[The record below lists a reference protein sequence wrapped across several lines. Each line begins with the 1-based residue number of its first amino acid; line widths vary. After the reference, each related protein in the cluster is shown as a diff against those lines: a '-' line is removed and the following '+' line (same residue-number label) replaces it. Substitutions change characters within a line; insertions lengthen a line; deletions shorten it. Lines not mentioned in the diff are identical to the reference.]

1 MKISAILLI
10 PLFIFFS
17 FVAAIAV
24 ANEQTPV
31 IEPPELPNVVE
42 SGEEIEP
49 QITIIRQGDE
59 VIEEYRINNN
69 LYMVKITPAV
79 GLPYYLIDY
88 DGDGRIDFRKND
100 LDDVIVPQWVLFTW

>member
-1 MKISAILLI
+1 MKIPAILLI
-10 PLFIFFS
+10 PIFIFFS
-17 FVAAIAV
+17 FAATIAV

-31 IEPPELPNVVE
+31 IEPPELPNIVE

-69 LYMVKITPAV
+69 LYI
-79 GLPYYLIDY
+79 
-88 DGDGRIDFRKND
+88 KND
-100 LDDVIVPQWVLFTW
+100 I